1 MEIHQVRQCVLD
13 AITERGLGSA
23 TIAGET
29 VLVREGF
36 YVGRRFIFE
45 ELEAVWRLGADH
57 VSLTTH
63 AGETLAPIALQAPRS
78 QRPAA

>member
-1 MEIHQVRQCVLD
+1 MLD
-13 AITERGLGSA
+13 AIVERGLGPA
-23 TIAGET
+23 TITGET

-45 ELEAVWRLGADH
+45 EHEAVWMLGSDQ
-57 VSLTTH
+57 VSLKTH
-63 AGETLAPIALQAPRS
+63 SGETLAPIALREPRS

>member
-13 AITERGLGSA
+13 AIAERGLGPA
-23 TIAGET
+23 TITGET

-45 ELEAVWRLGADH
+45 EYEAVWMLESDQ
-57 VSLTTH
+57 VSLKSH
-63 AGETLAPIALQAPRS
+63 SGETLPPIVLRADS
-78 QRPAA
+78 KQRPAA